1 MNNDA
6 RMWTFI
12 DCAVRS
18 AVAFNRNHPLLLN
31 NNLRNNINRKL
42 QLNINRNNLKKN
54 TDKKIQAGWC
64 IEDFIGNFANTTTT
78 AETTTTRSSSPL
90 TLLSCFNQLT
100 SMSSLSSV
108 LASYSPTNINSN
120 SSSSDDHY
128 PSPSSASSAKKT
140 NLFYHHRKAFRR
152 KEDTGDHPEQS
163 IVANITIGIAAITTV
178 AEYLLLSII
187 SNALLLTLTTIITTT
202 TTSSLVGSTN
212 FATIWS

>member
-42 QLNINRNNLKKN
+42 QLNSNRNNLKKN

-64 IEDFIGNFANTTTT
+64 IEDFIGNYFANTTT
-78 AETTTTRSSSPL
+78 AETGTRSSSPPL
-90 TLLSCFNQLT
+90 PSSTLLSCFNQLT
-100 SMSSLSSV
+100 SMSV
-108 LASYSPTNINSN
+108 LASN
-120 SSSSDDHY
+120 SSISSNDHY

-152 KEDTGDHPEQS
+152 KEDSGT
-163 IVANITIGIAAITTV
+163 IVANITIAILSV
-178 AEYLLLSII
+178 EYLLLSII
-187 SNALLLTLTTIITTT
+187 SNALKILTLITTITTTT

-212 FATIWS
+212 FATAWS